1 MVYLD
6 LNWEHRRCLS
16 RGGTYLAWLIDGTLL
31 NIYIPVLCVS
41 IECQEANVK
50 SMSLSL
56 SHSLI
61 PGHNGP
67 VTCIIVPPKS
77 PYLITGSEDT
87 TVIVWDTR
95 NLTIKQRIR

>member
-1 MVYLD
+1 MFV
-6 LNWEHRRCLS
+6 ES
-16 RGGTYLAWLIDGTLL
+16 RYLARLIDGTLL

-41 IECQEANVK
+41 IECQEANVNAM
-50 SMSLSL
+50 SLSLSL